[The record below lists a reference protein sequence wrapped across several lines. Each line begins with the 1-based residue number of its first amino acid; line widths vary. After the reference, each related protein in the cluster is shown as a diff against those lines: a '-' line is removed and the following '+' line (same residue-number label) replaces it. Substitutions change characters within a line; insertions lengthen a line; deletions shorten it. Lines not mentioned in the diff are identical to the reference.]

1 MGNDTF
7 QNGGQMNKVLENT
20 KYKLPLIYSVV
31 LFLEHS
37 NYIPTGPSYLI
48 FIYIEGLGS
57 RLKYLHTGFF
67 IYINAKFNTQTSLRT

>member
-37 NYIPTGPSYLI
+37 KLYSNRPKLPY
-48 FIYIEGLGS
+48 IYIY
-57 RLKYLHTGFF
+57 RRIRF
-67 IYINAKFNTQTSLRT
+67 